1 MFIVF
6 LLVFLELIEL
16 LLLKL
21 LAIKGIFDLL
31 TLFEGVLFKLL
42 TIGFEFFSF
51 LATSF
56 KKGLGLLFFFSIFS
70 VE

>member
-1 MFIVF
+1 
-6 LLVFLELIEL
+6 
-16 LLLKL
+16 LKL
-21 LAIKGIFDLL
+21 LVVKGVFDLL
-31 TLFEGVLFKLL
+31 TLFEGVLLKLL
-42 TIGFEFFSF
+42 TIAFEFFSL